1 MSVKGGRSVLLLL
14 TACLLVSCRGANPA
28 GDAGIALRAATLA
41 IPGSPAQTVAIPALL
56 PIPFEPLTYELR
68 FDVALPNAMRHV
80 PLGFSLPGF
89 EGRAVVWADGQ
100 QLRASPLENA
110 SAYRASGARHYVLP
124 ASTTQDG
131 QVQVRLEVAHRSAL
145 SARMT
150 AAPAIFPLATP
161 DPRVAFNR
169 FFNETVATLALMALL
184 QVGVT
189 CVVVF
194 LLDRRRRAYLFFG
207 IQALTASYYPLFV
220 LGVTPAWL
228 GGWDMCVLALA
239 LLWAIYVSIWFTH
252 SFFHLS
258 RPPRA
263 ILAVTWVGTVAVL
276 VAPGPYD
283 ILRFGGIAVVA
294 PIVAVAT
301 YQLLTCARLFAEG
314 RDKWSAGFLLTAW
327 LALAATTWGDF
338 MFWGFGNDVFSGAR
352 VAMVG
357 LCLFAV
363 SLSLLLSRSHIVSMN
378 RADALNEELSSR
390 VGQLLERRQ
399 EIEQLNTELRRQVT
413 ERSSQLFAALSLSA
427 SRRGR
432 VPQLRAGAIVQGR
445 YRVIGP
451 LGTGGMGAVYE
462 VVRLSDERRFA
473 LKLTRQVD
481 KVGLARFA
489 REAQIASEI
498 EHENLVSVYDVD
510 VAPEGFL
517 FLIMGLV
524 DGPSL
529 ARRRDRFGDVAWAL
543 PILLDVARGLRALH
557 ERGVVH
563 RDLKPANVL
572 LTESG
577 ECVTAQISDFG
588 ISHWGEAA
596 MQLVAEARRQ
606 ASAELPLPEKDDSG
620 TWADL
625 ATDQSLA
632 PGSDLQTAVARP
644 SSPPDG
650 NVARPYRRDVTDPE
664 LPSKE
669 QSLTAAPSVSA
680 SGQRLTRTG
689 LIAGTPLYMAPE
701 LISEHDF
708 VLPASDLFSF
718 GFLAYLMLTGE
729 EPYAESLALARMNQR
744 HLPPPRPLSHRL
756 PTLPAKLAAALD
768 ACLVEVPEERPS
780 AVEVVTALESAV
792 SIVLTGRPAQPTAVP
807 HTK

>member
-1 MSVKGGRSVLLLL
+1 MSAKGGWSVSLLLV
-14 TACLLVSCRGANPA
+14 ACLLASCQRANPA
-28 GDAGIALRAATLA
+28 GEKGVALRAATLA
-41 IPGSPAQTVAIPALL
+41 VPGEAERTVSLPAFFEL
-56 PIPFEPLTYELR
+56 PDEPLTYELR
-68 FDVALPNAMRHV
+68 FDVVLPNDMRRV
-80 PLGFSLPGF
+80 PLGLGLPGF
-89 EGRAVVWADGQ
+89 AGRAVVLVDGERVAANVAE
-100 QLRASPLENA
+100 RASD
-110 SAYRASGARHYVLP
+110 YRASGSRSYALP
-124 ASTTQDG
+124 SSATQDG
-131 QVQVRLEVAHRSAL
+131 RVEIRLQVAHRSAL
-145 SARMT
+145 SARMVT
-150 AAPAIFPLATP
+150 VPSVFPLTEP
-161 DPRVAFNR
+161 DPRLSFNS

-207 IQALTASYYPLFV
+207 IQALTASYYPLFI
-220 LGVTPAWL
+220 LGVTPAWF

-239 LLWAIYVSIWFTH
+239 LLWALYVSIWFTH
-252 SFFHLS
+252 SFFHLD

-263 ILAVTWVGTVAVL
+263 ILAVTWVGTAGVL
-276 VAPGPYD
+276 AAPGPYE
-283 ILRFGGIAVVA
+283 ILQFGGIAAVA

-338 MFWGFGNDVFSGAR
+338 MFWAFGHDVFSGAR
-352 VAMVG
+352 VAMLG

-378 RADALNEELSSR
+378 RADTLNEELSSR
-390 VGQLLERRQ
+390 VAQLTERRQ
-399 EIEQLNTELRRQVT
+399 EIEQLNVELRRQVT
-413 ERSSQLFAALSLSA
+413 DRSAQLFAALSLSA
-427 SRRGR
+427 SRKGR
-432 VPQLRAGAIVQGR
+432 TPQLPNGKLVQGR
-445 YRVIGP
+445 YRVVGP

-462 VVRLSDERRFA
+462 VVRVADERRFA

-510 VAPEGFL
+510 VSPEGFL

-524 DGPSL
+524 EGPSL
-529 ARRRDRFGDVAWAL
+529 ARRRERFGDLAWAL
-543 PILLDVARGLRALH
+543 PILLHVARGLRALH

-577 ECVTAQISDFG
+577 ERVSAQISDFG

-596 MQLVAEARRQ
+596 MQLVAEARRH
-606 ASAELPLPEKDDSG
+606 ASAEVPLPDEDDAG
-620 TWADL
+620 TEADF
-625 ATDQSLA
+625 ATHDGPS
-632 PGSDLQTAVARP
+632 PGSDQQTAMARP
-644 SSPPDG
+644 SGATGSG
-650 NVARPYRRDVTDPE
+650 GA
-664 LPSKE
+664 
-669 QSLTAAPSVSA
+669 SLTPRGPGAEDALDDDTFAPSGAGASGR

-701 LISEHDF
+701 LILEHGV
-708 VLPASDLFSF
+708 VLPASDMFSL

-729 EPYAESLALARMNQR
+729 QPYGESLALARMNHR
-744 HLPPPRPLSHRL
+744 TLAPPLPLVERL
-756 PTLPAKLAAALD
+756 PALPNRLASVLD
-768 ACLVEVPEERPS
+768 ACLHEIPEERPT
-780 AVEVVTALESAV
+780 AVEVVMTLES
-792 SIVLTGRPAQPTAVP
+792 VLGLQADGEPSQKQRA
-807 HTK
+807 